1 MSDTCYIQAAECRLR
16 IRHIG
21 QKNTR
26 NPVAVFLHEGLGC
39 IEMWR
44 DFPEKVCE
52 SAGISGLIY
61 ERKGYG
67 GSDKFRGRWHKD
79 YLEHEARYLPEILDE
94 CGIATAILIGHSD
107 GGSIALIAAALY
119 PERISA
125 IITEAAHIFVEDIT
139 LSGIRETVAAFKTT
153 NLKEKLARYH
163 QDNTETL
170 FYRWADTWLAP
181 DFRDWNI
188 GHFLPKV
195 RCSALILQGK
205 EDEYATIAQ
214 VQGIVGQ
221 ISGCVESELIPGC
234 RHVPHHQ
241 AQQAVLQLMT
251 AFIKKQLKSEFGQ

>member
-1 MSDTCYIQAAECRLR
+1 MSNSSCIRSADCRLR
-16 IRHIG
+16 IRRIPQEG
-21 QKNTR
+21 NS

-44 DFPEKVCE
+44 DFPEKLCQ
-52 SAGISGLIY
+52 ATGISGLIY

-67 GSDKFRGRWHKD
+67 GSDKFKGRWHKD
-79 YLEHEARYLPEILDE
+79 YLEHEARYLPEILDA
-94 CGIATAILIGHSD
+94 CGIDSAILIGHSD

-188 GHFLPKV
+188 EKFLPKI
-195 RCSALILQGK
+195 RCPALILQGK

-221 ISGCVESELIPGC
+221 VSGCVESELIPGC
-234 RHVPHHQ
+234 RHLPHHQ
-241 AQQAVLQLMT
+241 AQQAVLHRMT
-251 AFIKKQLKSEFGQ
+251 TFIKKQLKSGFGQ